1 MKFHFLLLGG
11 GLLLAGTAH
20 AQVGVRVGGNLSGFK
35 NTSSNGYRT
44 TTGSQLGFQA
54 GVYYQVPLGKRLA
67 LVPEVQYSNERLNVS
82 QSSAYISGD
91 QFNIALQGSY
101 HYLNVPVLLR
111 LTLGPVYLEAG
122 PQASVLLG
130 GRETGYTSIAGP
142 GAGMLNSTDRDLP
155 NYYQRF
161 DVGPSAGVGVKL
173 PAGLGLNIR
182 AYQGLISVNGD
193 GSGLGNFHRQT
204 VQASLTFQLP

>member
-1 MKFHFLLLGG
+1 M
-11 GLLLAGTAH
+11 LLAGTAH
-20 AQVGVRVGGNLSGFK
+20 AQVGVRVGGNLAGFK
-35 NTSSNGYRT
+35 NTTSNGFRT

-54 GVYYQVPLGKRLA
+54 GIYYQVPLGKRLA

-82 QSSAYISGD
+82 QTSAYISGD
-91 QFNIALQGSY
+91 QFNTALRGRY

-111 LTLGPVYLEAG
+111 LTLGPVYIEAG

-130 GRETGYTSIAGP
+130 GRETGYSSISSTSTFYLI
-142 GAGMLNSTDRDLP
+142 DRSVID
-155 NYYQRF
+155 NRYQRF

-173 PAGLGLNIR
+173 PGGLGLNVR

>member
-1 MKFHFLLLGG
+1 MKSLLLLGG

-20 AQVGVRVGGNLSGFK
+20 AQVGVRVGGSLSGFQ
-35 NTSSNGYRT
+35 NTTSNGFRT

-54 GVYYQVPLGKRLA
+54 GIYYQVPLGKRLA
-67 LVPEVQYSNERLNVS
+67 LVPEVQYSTERMNVS

-91 QFNIALQGSY
+91 QFNIALQGRY
-101 HYLNVPVLLR
+101 NYLNVPVLLR
-111 LTLGPVYLEAG
+111 LNVGPVYFEAG

-130 GRETGYTSIAGP
+130 HRETGYYSSSTGTYGLIERTSD
-142 GAGMLNSTDRDLP
+142 T
-155 NYYQRF
+155 YQRL

-173 PAGLGLNIR
+173 PGGLGLNVR

-193 GSGLGNFHRQT
+193 GNGIGNFHRQT
-204 VQASLTFQLP
+204 VQTSLTFQLP

>member
-1 MKFHFLLLGG
+1 MKFLLLLGG

-20 AQVGVRVGGNLSGFK
+20 AQVGVRVGGSLSGFK
-35 NTSSNGYRT
+35 NTTSNGFRT

-54 GVYYQVPLGKRLA
+54 GIYYQVPLGKRLA

-91 QFNIALQGSY
+91 QFNIALQGRY
-101 HYLNVPVLLR
+101 NYLNVPVLLR

-130 GRETGYTSIAGP
+130 SHETGYSSFFNSGTPSSI
-142 GAGMLNSTDRDLP
+142 DRSLP
-155 NYYQRF
+155 DYYQRF

-173 PAGLGLNIR
+173 PGGLGLNVR

-193 GSGLGNFHRQT
+193 GNGIGNFHRQT
-204 VQASLTFQLP
+204 VQTSLTFQLP